1 MESNSKQNEDLY
13 FGYEAAPS
21 KNIPPKQIFVIEY
34 PGYIKNINKVLHTL
48 GSEKG
53 LKKAINEDLMELRF
67 RPDDPF
73 CHPINGDVIPTSNL
87 LLKVTRRKKKQ
98 NKTVNHEEEK
108 TSVKDDVNFDI
119 LGIISKTCRFR
130 GMSDYQYVPNMNHPI
145 LEYRK
150 ALESLNVNKIMDFES
165 IINNIKE
172 ETNLPPPS
180 FSRVECPMDYGYQQ
194 NTAVVKV
201 LVKKGDGQPPSLK
214 LINRSRRKKFIAI
227 SITYDI
233 DNVPEEPP
241 SESLKNIEQM
251 PQESI
256 NGMRKLFEER
266 PIWTRLALENNL
278 PLNDKRNIKRL
289 LPLVAYLMS
298 NGPWRDCWIRYGYD
312 PRLNKNK
319 EARFYQLLDIRNT
332 RRPTK
337 LGRAKRLLH
346 IQEEATV
353 EKDSTAKSGD
363 SRPSHIFD
371 GTSTCRDIAVFQVC
385 DITDPLLKRL
395 IESSDS
401 VQEFCDEHDGFYKHS
416 ELIKM
421 RKVMRRK
428 FKALTEGKI
437 LKDEDFDDLLNA
449 HDDESENE
457 DGGEDEEGIS
467 DIDSESK
474 DEQIISRVD
483 ELMRNLQAMQRSQ
496 EDFEQD
502 DEGTFSSFEDLD
514 NSDIF
519 EENESEEVEIEE
531 YDDFDV

>member
-1 MESNSKQNEDLY
+1 MGSITKKNGDLY
-13 FGYEAAPS
+13 FSYEAAPS

-34 PGYIKNINKVLHTL
+34 PGYVKNINRVLHTL
-48 GSEKG
+48 GGEKG

-98 NKTVNHEEEK
+98 NENVNYEEEK
-108 TSVKDDVNFDI
+108 ANLKDVKFDI

-227 SITYDI
+227 SITI
-233 DNVPEEPP
+233 SNKCP
-241 SESLKNIEQM
+241 K
-251 PQESI
+251 
-256 NGMRKLFEER
+256 KLFEER

-312 PRLNKNK
+312 PRLNKNNA
-319 EARFYQLLDIRNT
+319 ARFYQLLDIRNT

-346 IQEEATV
+346 IQEEATA
-353 EKDSTAKSGD
+353 EKDNTKKSGIG
-363 SRPSHIFD
+363 SLPSHIFD

-437 LKDEDFDDLLNA
+437 LNDEDFDDLLNA

-457 DGGEDEEGIS
+457 DGIDEEEIS

-483 ELMRNLQAMQRSQ
+483 ELMRNLQTMQRPQ
-496 EDFEQD
+496 EDFEHD
-502 DEGTFSSFEDLD
+502 DEGMFSSFEDLD

>member
-1 MESNSKQNEDLY
+1 
-13 FGYEAAPS
+13 
-21 KNIPPKQIFVIEY
+21 
-34 PGYIKNINKVLHTL
+34 
-48 GSEKG
+48 
-53 LKKAINEDLMELRF
+53 
-67 RPDDPF
+67 
-73 CHPINGDVIPTSNL
+73 
-87 LLKVTRRKKKQ
+87 
-98 NKTVNHEEEK
+98 
-108 TSVKDDVNFDI
+108 
-119 LGIISKTCRFR
+119 
-130 GMSDYQYVPNMNHPI
+130 
-145 LEYRK
+145 
-150 ALESLNVNKIMDFES
+150 MDFES

-214 LINRSRRKKFIAI
+214 LINRSQ
-227 SITYDI
+227 
-233 DNVPEEPP
+233 PP

-256 NGMRKLFEER
+256 NRMRKLFEER

-298 NGPWRDCWIRYGYD
+298 NGPWQ
-312 PRLNKNK
+312 
-319 EARFYQLLDIRNT
+319 ARFYQLLDIRNT

-353 EKDSTAKSGD
+353 EKDSTEKSGD

-371 GTSTCRDIAVFQVC
+371 GTSTCRDIA
-385 DITDPLLKRL
+385 
-395 IESSDS
+395 
-401 VQEFCDEHDGFYKHS
+401 EFCDEHDGFYKHS

-519 EENESEEVEIEE
+519 EENESEEESNQNYILNMILRIIRTSEAV
-531 YDDFDV
+531 DSNQDFDCHFGFPFLML

>member
-1 MESNSKQNEDLY
+1 MDSVSKRDDLY
-13 FGYEAAPS
+13 FGYETAPRR
-21 KNIPPKQIFVIEY
+21 NIPSKQIFVIEY
-34 PGYIKNINKVLHTL
+34 PGYIKNMNKVLHTL
-48 GSEKG
+48 GGEKG
-53 LKKAINEDLMELRF
+53 LKKAVNEDLMELRF

-87 LLKVTRRKKKQ
+87 LLKVTRRKKKRQ
-98 NKTVNHEEEK
+98 NKNGNRENEEK
-108 TSVKDDVNFDI
+108 SNAKEDVKFDI
-119 LGIISKTCRFR
+119 LGIINKTCRFR

-150 ALESLNVNKIMDFES
+150 ALESLDVNKIMDFES
-165 IINNIKE
+165 IINNMNE

-201 LVKKGDGQPPSLK
+201 LVNKDDGQFLNIPSL
-214 LINRSRRKKFIAI
+214 
-227 SITYDI
+227 
-233 DNVPEEPP
+233 VPEEPP
-241 SESLKNIEQM
+241 PESSKNIEQM

-256 NGMRKLFEER
+256 DRMNKLFEDR

-278 PLNDKRNIKRL
+278 PSNDKRNIKRL

-312 PRLNKNK
+312 PRLNQ

-346 IQEEATV
+346 IQEEAA
-353 EKDSTAKSGD
+353 EKDNTENSNID
-363 SRPSHIFD
+363 SQTSHIFD
-371 GTSTCRDIAVFQVC
+371 GISTCRDIAVFQMH
-385 DITDPLLKRL
+385 DITDPLLKKL
-395 IESSDS
+395 IDS
-401 VQEFCDEHDGFYKHS
+401 PDSLQEFCDERDGFYKHS
-416 ELIKM
+416 ELVKM

-437 LKDEDFDDLLNA
+437 LSDEDFDDLLNA
-449 HDDESENE
+449 HDEESENE
-457 DGGEDEEGIS
+457 DGGDEDEEIS
-467 DIDSESK
+467 DTDSESK
-474 DEQIISRVD
+474 EGQIISKVD
-483 ELMRNLQAMQRSQ
+483 ELMRNLQAAQRSQ

-502 DEGTFSSFEDLD
+502 DEGTFYLD
-514 NSDIF
+514 NSDMF
-519 EENESEEVEIEE
+519 EENESEVEAEE
-531 YDDFDV
+531 YEDFELI

>member
-1 MESNSKQNEDLY
+1 MGSITKKNGDLY
-13 FGYEAAPS
+13 FSYEAAPS
-21 KNIPPKQIFVIEY
+21 
-34 PGYIKNINKVLHTL
+34 G
-48 GSEKG
+48 EKG

-98 NKTVNHEEEK
+98 NENVNYEEEK
-108 TSVKDDVNFDI
+108 ANLKDVKFDI

-241 SESLKNIEQM
+241 TESLKNIEQM

-256 NGMRKLFEER
+256 DRIRKLFEER

-312 PRLNKNK
+312 PRLNKNNA
-319 EARFYQLLDIRNT
+319 ARFYQLLDIRNT

-346 IQEEATV
+346 IQEEATA
-353 EKDSTAKSGD
+353 EKDNTKKSGIG
-363 SRPSHIFD
+363 SLPSHIFD

-437 LKDEDFDDLLNA
+437 LNDEDFDDLLNA

-457 DGGEDEEGIS
+457 DGIDEEEIS

-483 ELMRNLQAMQRSQ
+483 ELMRNLQTMQRPQ
-496 EDFEQD
+496 EDFEHD
-502 DEGTFSSFEDLD
+502 DEGMFSSFEDLD

>member
-201 LVKKGDGQPPSLK
+201 LVKKGDGQFLNIPSH
-214 LINRSRRKKFIAI
+214 
-227 SITYDI
+227 
-233 DNVPEEPP
+233 VPEEPP

-428 FKALTEGKI
+428 FKALTE
-437 LKDEDFDDLLNA
+437 
-449 HDDESENE
+449 
-457 DGGEDEEGIS
+457 
-467 DIDSESK
+467 